1 MKKII
6 AILTILFLVNSV
18 YAQDVTN
25 QTTTTTPYS
34 IVLPPAASSLKGV
47 YDFLVSI
54 NPIILIVLGI
64 VLILASHLGKFVG
77 IVLIIIALIHLF
89 FLFFH

>member
-6 AILTILFLVNSV
+6 AVLTILFLVNSV
-18 YAQDVTN
+18 YAQNVTN
-25 QTTTTTPYS
+25 QTTSTTSS
-34 IVLPPAASSLKGV
+34 IVLPPAASTLKGV
-47 YDFLVSI
+47 YDFLVNI
-54 NPIILIVLGI
+54 NPVILIVLGV

-77 IVLIIIALIHLF
+77 IVLIIIALIHFF